1 MRWYHDTAGRSQR
14 SDWEEDAELLK
25 EVGLILMKDEP
36 DEPEAAPALDVFEL
50 LIDNWDAVC
59 LYLACQTQWL
69 KKLLIPP
76 MGGEIITDWRGLN
89 YMGVDVVIN
98 RTPQFKQSK
107 DPELFIKLQ
116 IMEVET
122 LNILNKT
129 N

>member
-1 MRWYHDTAGRSQR
+1 
-14 SDWEEDAELLK
+14 
-25 EVGLILMKDEP
+25 MKDEP
-36 DEPEAAPALDVFEL
+36 DEPETATALDVFEL
-50 LIDNWDAVC
+50 LAENWDAVC

-89 YMGVDVVIN
+89 YTGVDVVIN

>member
-1 MRWYHDTAGRSQR
+1 
-14 SDWEEDAELLK
+14 
-25 EVGLILMKDEP
+25 
-36 DEPEAAPALDVFEL
+36 VFEV

-59 LYLACQTQWL
+59 LYLACQTQWIR
-69 KKLLIPP
+69 KLIIPA

-122 LNILNKT
+122 LNILN
-129 N
+129 NQS